1 MPSASR
7 RRTAIAWLGVLVLLL
22 ALAALVLWPRPR
34 SGELATVEPPAGRP
48 GRRRAGAHPAGTR

>member
-34 SGELATVEPPAGRP
+34 SG
-48 GRRRAGAHPAGTR
+48 